1 MSIPETLCLF
11 VLEIRKQ
18 NGDEYPRETLYK
30 IVLSLQNFLA
40 MNGRTVK
47 LLDNAPFSKL
57 WNTVDNKMKQLSK
70 ARIIHPKNQAQ
81 PISLQQEEE
90 M

>member
-1 MSIPETLCLF
+1 
-11 VLEIRKQ
+11 
-18 NGDEYPRETLYK
+18 
-30 IVLSLQNFLA
+30 